1 MFNMNAYKLT
11 QISVPAGAQQHRT
24 AAQPDEANPRDTRP
38 RLTGTIHM
46 TRTLHKTSLDERG
59 KHHLTAGTLFPPQ
72 ETVPSGGLGATRAGK
87 IPFVPEERRLEEG
100 RWIPATL
107 RVLPVHSGDRAASKT
122 ELVVSDVAPAPVTLW
137 RLQVALHAV
146 LDLNALGKQ
155 V

>member
-11 QISVPAGAQQHRT
+11 QISVPAGAQPLRT
-24 AAQPDEANPRDTRP
+24 ATQPDEVNPRDTRP
-38 RLTGTIHM
+38 RFTGTIHM

-59 KHHLTAGTLFPPQ
+59 KHHLTAGTPFPPQ

-107 RVLPVHSGDRAASKT
+107 QVLPVHSGDRAASKT